1 MYSGCIYDTI
11 KPDLTFGYSKSDYV
25 LRSDLRYIKSFNENE
40 IAICPEN
47 SAVLSIGN
55 KPIHLTSYKTFNSF
69 IRIKGHSV
77 MLGYLDDM
85 INQKSYTNRGLN
97 IPY

>member
-1 MYSGCIYDTI
+1 MFF
-11 KPDLTFGYSKSDYV
+11 LKSDYV

-55 KPIHLTSYKTFNSF
+55 KPIHLTSYKTFNRF
-69 IRIKGHSV
+69 IKIKGHSV